1 MLVASETGRQ
11 VIRMDD
17 AWSMLLIVIEAG
29 GWYAPVVFILFHVFR
44 QFVFVPPAV
53 VCIAGGLLFGIVPG
67 ILYSLVGL
75 SGASILFYF
84 LVRQLPGM
92 MNKLS
97 GLKKRLVGRFRDLNV
112 AQVALLRLIPV
123 IHYQLLSFC
132 LYERKNRFKDFMLAS
147 FLANIPFVI
156 FYTIFGEYVG
166 EFDTVTGLI
175 LMIAFLLLAYMLR
188 EKITFIK
195 WREFFDTTT

>member
-1 MLVASETGRQ
+1 MLVASETRGQ

-17 AWSMLLIVIEAG
+17 AWSMLLVVIEAG

-53 VCIAGGLLFGIVPG
+53 VCIAGGLLFGVVPG
-67 ILYSLVGL
+67 IVYSLIGL

-84 LVRQLPGM
+84 LVRQIPEM

-97 GLKKRLVGRFRDLNV
+97 RLKKKLVGRFRDLTV

-132 LYERKNRFKDFMLAS
+132 LYERNSSFKDFMFAS
-147 FLANIPFVI
+147 FLTNIPFVI

-166 EFDTVTGLI
+166 EFDTITGLI
-175 LMIAFLLLAYMLR
+175 LMCVFLLLAYLLR

-195 WREFFDTTT
+195 WREFFDSTP

>member
-1 MLVASETGRQ
+1 
-11 VIRMDD
+11 MDD
-17 AWSMLLIVIEAG
+17 AWSMLLIVVESG

-53 VCIAGGLLFGIVPG
+53 VCIAGGLMFGVVPG
-67 ILYSLVGL
+67 IVYSLLGL

-84 LVRQLPGM
+84 LMRQIPEM

-97 GLKKRLVGRFRDLNV
+97 RLKKRLVGRFRDLTV
-112 AQVALLRLIPV
+112 AQVSLLRLVPV

-132 LYERKNRFKDFMLAS
+132 LYERKSSFKDFMFAS

-166 EFDTVTGLI
+166 EFDSLTGI
-175 LMIAFLLLAYMLR
+175 FLMIVFLLLAYLLR

>member
-1 MLVASETGRQ
+1 
-11 VIRMDD
+11 
-17 AWSMLLIVIEAG
+17 MLLIVIQAG

-44 QFVFVPPAV
+44 QFVFLPPAI
-53 VCIAGGLLFGIVPG
+53 VCIAGGLLFGVVPG
-67 ILYSLVGL
+67 IVYSLIGL

-84 LVRQLPGM
+84 LVSQIPGM

-97 GLKKRLVGRFRDLNV
+97 RLKKRLVGRFRDLTV

-132 LYERKNRFKDFMLAS
+132 LYERKNSFKDFMLAS

-166 EFDTVTGLI
+166 EFGTGTGLI
-175 LMIAFLLLAYMLR
+175 LMIVFLLLAYMLR

>member
-1 MLVASETGRQ
+1 
-11 VIRMDD
+11 MDD
-17 AWSMLLIVIEAG
+17 AWSMLLVVIEAG
-29 GWYAPVVFILFHVFR
+29 GWYAPVIFILFHVFR

-53 VCIAGGLLFGIVPG
+53 VCIAGGLMFGMIPGIV
-67 ILYSLVGL
+67 YSLLGL
-75 SGASILFYF
+75 SGASILFYM
-84 LVRQLPGM
+84 LMKQIPEM

-97 GLKKRLVGRFRDLNV
+97 RLKKKLVGRFRDLTV
-112 AQVALLRLIPV
+112 AQVALLRLVPM

-132 LYERKNRFKDFMLAS
+132 VYERKSSFKDFMFAS
-147 FLANIPFVI
+147 FLTNIPFVI

-175 LMIAFLLLAYMLR
+175 LISVFLLLAYLLR

-195 WREFFDTTT
+195 WREFFDSTP

>member
-1 MLVASETGRQ
+1 MLVASETRGQ

-17 AWSMLLIVIEAG
+17 AWSMLLVVIEAG
-29 GWYAPVVFILFHVFR
+29 GWYAPVIFILFHVFR

-53 VCIAGGLLFGIVPG
+53 VCIAGGLIFGVVPG
-67 ILYSLVGL
+67 IVYSLLGL
-75 SGASILFYF
+75 SGASILFYL
-84 LVRQLPGM
+84 LVRQIPEM

-97 GLKKRLVGRFRDLNV
+97 RLKKRLVGRFRDLTV
-112 AQVALLRLIPV
+112 AQVALLRLVPV

-132 LYERKNRFKDFMLAS
+132 LYERKSSFKDFMFAS

-156 FYTIFGEYVG
+156 FYTIFGEYIG
-166 EFDTVTGLI
+166 EFDTITGLI
-175 LMIAFLLLAYMLR
+175 LMSVFMLLAYLLR

-195 WREFFDTTT
+195 WREFFESRP

>member
-1 MLVASETGRQ
+1 MN
-11 VIRMDD
+11 D
-17 AWSMLLIVIEAG
+17 AWSMLLIIVESG

-53 VCIAGGLLFGIVPG
+53 VCIAGGLLFGVIQG
-67 ILYSLVGL
+67 IIYSLIGL
-75 SGASILFYF
+75 TGASILFY
-84 LVRQLPGM
+84 LLMRQIPEM

-97 GLKKRLVGRFRDLNV
+97 RLKKRLVGRFRDLTV
-112 AQVALLRLIPV
+112 AQVALLRLVPV

-132 LYERKNRFKDFMLAS
+132 LYERKSSFKDFLFAS

-156 FYTIFGEYVG
+156 FYTICGEYVG
-166 EFDTVTGLI
+166 EFDSITGSFLI
-175 LMIAFLLLAYMLR
+175 TLFLLLAYMLR

>member
-1 MLVASETGRQ
+1 MLVASETRRQ

-17 AWSMLLIVIEAG
+17 AWSMLLVVIEAG
-29 GWYAPVVFILFHVFR
+29 GWYAPVIFILFHVFR

-53 VCIAGGLLFGIVPG
+53 VCIAGGLMFGMIPGIV
-67 ILYSLVGL
+67 YSLLGL
-75 SGASILFYF
+75 SGASILFYM
-84 LVRQLPGM
+84 LMKQIPEM

-97 GLKKRLVGRFRDLNV
+97 RLKKKLVGRFRDLTV
-112 AQVALLRLIPV
+112 AQVALLRLVPM

-132 LYERKNRFKDFMLAS
+132 VYERKSSFKDFMFAS
-147 FLANIPFVI
+147 FLTNIPFVI

-175 LMIAFLLLAYMLR
+175 LISVFLLLAYLLR

-195 WREFFDTTT
+195 WREFFDSTP

>member
-1 MLVASETGRQ
+1 
-11 VIRMDD
+11 MDD
-17 AWSMLLIVIEAG
+17 AWSMLLIIVESG
-29 GWYAPVVFILFHVFR
+29 GWYAPVLFILFHVFR
-44 QFVFVPPAV
+44 QFVFIPPAV
-53 VCIAGGLLFGIVPG
+53 VCIAGGLMFGVIPGIV
-67 ILYSLVGL
+67 YSLLGL

-84 LVRQLPGM
+84 LMRQIPEM

-97 GLKKRLVGRFRDLNV
+97 RLKKRLVGRFRDLTV
-112 AQVALLRLIPV
+112 GQVALLRLVPV

-132 LYERKNRFKDFMLAS
+132 LYERKSSFKDFMFAS

-166 EFDTVTGLI
+166 EFDSFTGLF
-175 LMIAFLLLAYMLR
+175 LMIVFLLLAYLLR

-195 WREFFDTTT
+195 WREFFDRTT